1 MEKIK
6 ITRIEH
12 NIDRSHS
19 PFSIKLRL
27 NNNIDL
33 EINDS
38 TFSIPHNTSF
48 TIFLLS
54 NSSELAKSPILNSSL
69 FTHNDQ
75 LWIPLF
81 SISHTSQSL
90 FQCKVLIQNEVLER
104 FKEKNP
110 NENHQRSTSSH
121 SWSSDKIHG
130 FNSVLGHVGD
140 KKPYDDLGKN
150 RTVIGE
156 ISEKISE
163 ELKNSVKKLWKLLE
177 VERKAKE
184 TLCDQIMVLKAD
196 LAREKDESKKRE
208 KAILHDL
215 QVAEMTISDMKF
227 EVLKTRT
234 ENKAV
239 QAENSRL
246 LTELKM
252 KEENYLTQ
260 MEHFKDLRNEFES
273 TYASSSCLLQKIDD
287 FSGKND
293 NTYQDQIK
301 NKDETIKELNRE
313 VSELKILNKSILLSQ
328 QINRPDEIDELL
340 HQKSKQL
347 KIVGHFFKDQEQ
359 GYVFNSKRIVLI
371 VKSGQL
377 LCKHGSIYKPFEE
390 YMESIGAIVH
400 DKNPSHKRIRSH
412 DLESKGSSSKL
423 GRPGLCRSHLKSPI
437 SNNH

>member
-12 NIDRSHS
+12 SLNRPQI
-19 PFSIKLRL
+19 PFTIKLRL
-27 NNNIDL
+27 NNNVDL
-33 EINDS
+33 EVNDS

-48 TIFLLS
+48 SIFLLS
-54 NSSELAKSPILNSSL
+54 NSSELAKSPSLNSSL

-75 LWIPLF
+75 LWVPLF
-81 SISHTSQSL
+81 SSSNTGQPLS
-90 FQCKVLIQNEVLER
+90 QCKVLIQNELLER

-130 FNSVLGHVGD
+130 FSSVLGHSGD
-140 KKPYDDLGKN
+140 KKTHDDLGKN
-150 RTVIGE
+150 RVVIGE

-184 TLCDQIMVLKAD
+184 TLCDQVMNLKAD

-215 QVAEMTISDMKF
+215 QVAETTISDMKF
-227 EVLKTRT
+227 EVLKART

-239 QAENSRL
+239 QAENTRL
-246 LTELKM
+246 LAEIKM
-252 KEENYLTQ
+252 KEESHSIQ
-260 MEHFKDLRNEFES
+260 MEHFKDLKNEFDS

-287 FSGKND
+287 FSGKNE

-301 NKDETIKELNRE
+301 SKDDTIKELNRE

-340 HQKSKQL
+340 HQKSRQL
-347 KIVGHFFKDQEQ
+347 KIVGHFIKDQEQ

-390 YMESIGAIVH
+390 YMESIGAIAP
-400 DKNPSHKRIRSH
+400 DKSPSHKRIRSH

-423 GRPGLCRSHLKSPI
+423 ARPGLCRSHLKSPI
-437 SNNH
+437 SSNH

>member
-12 NIDRSHS
+12 NIDRPHS
-19 PFSIKLRL
+19 PLSIKLRL
-27 NNNIDL
+27 NNNIDY
-33 EINDS
+33 EANNTTI
-38 TFSIPHNTSF
+38 SIPHNTSF
-48 TIFLLS
+48 SIFLIS
-54 NSSELAKSPILNSSL
+54 KSTELAKSSSLNSSL
-69 FTHNDQ
+69 FTYNDQ

-81 SISHTSQSL
+81 SISNTGQDL
-90 FQCKVLIQNEVLER
+90 FQCKVLIQNELLER

-121 SWSSDKIHG
+121 SWSSDKING
-130 FNSVLGHVGD
+130 FSSVLGHGCD

-150 RTVIGE
+150 RTVIEE

-163 ELKNSVKKLWKLLE
+163 ELKKSVKKLWKLLE
-177 VERKAKE
+177 VEKRAKE
-184 TLCDQIMVLKAD
+184 TLCDQVMNLKAD

-208 KAILHDL
+208 KAILYDL
-215 QVAEMTISDMKF
+215 QVAETTISDMKF

-239 QAENSRL
+239 QAENTRL
-246 LTELKM
+246 LAEVKI
-252 KEENYLTQ
+252 KEESHLVQ
-260 MEHFKDLRNEFES
+260 LEHPKDLKNESGS

-293 NTYQDQIK
+293 NAYQDQIK
-301 NKDETIKELNRE
+301 IKDETIKELNKE
-313 VSELKILNKSILLSQ
+313 VSELKVLNKSILLSQ

-347 KIVGHFFKDQEQ
+347 KLAGNFVKDQEQ
-359 GYVFNSKRIVLI
+359 GYIFNNKKIVLI

-377 LCKHGSIYKPFEE
+377 LCKHGSIYKPFDE
-390 YMESIGAIVH
+390 YMESIGGIVH
-400 DKNPSHKRIRSH
+400 DKSLSHKRIRSH
-412 DLESKGSSSKL
+412 DLESKGSSSKIV
-423 GRPGLCRSHLKSPI
+423 RPGLCRSHLKSPI